1 MVLSNWNEATSVR
14 HHKLPQTSVLGEL
27 HDDAEGLVGRG
38 EGAQELRHVR
48 VVERLDDVV
57 LDDEVLHFLRRVVRL
72 EPLDCHPHETVSC
85 KCKVRFESCI
95 TATDRLL
102 KGQEM
107 RWESPLLCPLEPPF
121 QGLLSQLPLFVKWG
135 K

>member
-1 MVLSNWNEATSVR
+1 M
-14 HHKLPQTSVLGEL
+14 LGEL

-38 EGAQELRHVR
+38 EGAQEPRHVR

-72 EPLDCHPHETVSC
+72 EPLHCHPHETVSC
-85 KCKVRFESCI
+85 NSSVVRLESCI
-95 TATDRLL
+95 TERDRLL

-107 RWESPLLCPLEPPF
+107 R
-121 QGLLSQLPLFVKWG
+121 
-135 K
+135 